1 MTKNP
6 YVYRELR
13 RTGSPANRPADALI
27 RLATATLLVR
37 ASSLS
42 PLAHISHDEVAAIA
56 EQNWPDDDVVLTLN
70 KAASLPATTTGTSW
84 ASELAGASVTDFF
97 TSMGPQSAGAA
108 LLAAG
113 LQFEFGTSA
122 LITVPTMLSA
132 AANAAFVKQGDPI
145 QVRQLAITNPTP
157 QLTPRKLAAIAVF
170 SREIF
175 EHSIPSIESVV
186 GTVLRESV
194 QLKLDATMLDATAG
208 DETRPAGLRN
218 GIGASATSANANLGE
233 AMLEDIDTVVAVVAA
248 VAGNSQIILV
258 ASPSRA
264 RRMKLRLASVI
275 DPGFTIMGSAA
286 VGANDLI
293 AIASNGLASAADP
306 TPRVTTSTQAS
317 VVLDDATPPGQL
329 VVGASTASGPARS
342 MWQADNVGLRV
353 IFEVSWALRSP
364 TALAWTQNVIW

>member
-218 GIGASATSANANLGE
+218 RIGASATSANANLGE

>member
-1 MTKNP
+1 MK
-6 YVYRELR
+6 R
-13 RTGSPANRPADALI
+13 
-27 RLATATLLVR
+27 
-37 ASSLS
+37 
-42 PLAHISHDEVAAIA
+42 
-56 EQNWPDDDVVLTLN
+56 
-70 KAASLPATTTGTSW
+70 
-84 ASELAGASVTDFF
+84 
-97 TSMGPQSAGAA
+97 
-108 LLAAG
+108 
-113 LQFEFGTSA
+113 
-122 LITVPTMLSA
+122 VP
-132 AANAAFVKQGDPI
+132 P
-145 QVRQLAITNPTP
+145 
-157 QLTPRKLAAIAVF
+157 
-170 SREIF
+170 
-175 EHSIPSIESVV
+175 
-186 GTVLRESV
+186 
-194 QLKLDATMLDATAG
+194 
-208 DETRPAGLRN
+208 GLRN
-218 GIGASATSANANLGE
+218 RIGASATSANANLGE

>member
-208 DETRPAGLRN
+208 DETRPAGIAKQNRC
-218 GIGASATSANANLGE
+218 
-233 AMLEDIDTVVAVVAA
+233 
-248 VAGNSQIILV
+248 
-258 ASPSRA
+258 
-264 RRMKLRLASVI
+264 
-275 DPGFTIMGSAA
+275 
-286 VGANDLI
+286 VGHQ
-293 AIASNGLASAADP
+293 
-306 TPRVTTSTQAS
+306 R
-317 VVLDDATPPGQL
+317 
-329 VVGASTASGPARS
+329 
-342 MWQADNVGLRV
+342 
-353 IFEVSWALRSP
+353 
-364 TALAWTQNVIW
+364 